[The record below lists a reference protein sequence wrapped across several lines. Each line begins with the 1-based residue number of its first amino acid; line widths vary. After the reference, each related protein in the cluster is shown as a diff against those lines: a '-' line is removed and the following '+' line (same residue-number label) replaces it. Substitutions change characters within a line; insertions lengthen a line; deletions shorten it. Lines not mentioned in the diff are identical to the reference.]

1 MKKREQKGVF
11 RSWGKEKKNIEKG
24 RMGEMEDGRGEDV
37 AVGNGWPTAVG
48 RLIFRRWWSK
58 K

>member
-48 RLIFRRWWSK
+48 RLIFRRW
-58 K
+58 